1 VPRPRIERDE
11 PIDPLTTKL
20 PRSLIK
26 RMRLRSTEDDV
37 TVQDFM
43 VGAITREL
51 ARRERLETR
60 RSTPRR

>member
-1 VPRPRIERDE
+1 MPRPRIERDE

-26 RMRLRSTEDDV
+26 RMRVRATQEDV
-37 TVQDFM
+37 TVQDFI

-51 ARRERLETR
+51 SRRERLESR
-60 RSTPRR
+60 RTAPKS